1 MRLLKLVEMQ
11 PITLTFILKNKRT
24 CKKVSTLQNCQKKWV
39 KVVVLSFFVN
49 FCCISFFETT
59 KHYFCLLSTLAVKN
73 VTLSML
79 VFIISQEY

>member
-1 MRLLKLVEMQ
+1 MTLLKLVEMQ

-39 KVVVLSFFVN
+39 EVVVLSFFVS
-49 FCCISFFETT
+49 FCCISFLE
-59 KHYFCLLSTLAVKN
+59 HYFCLLSTLAVKN

-79 VFIISQEY
+79 CSLLGKNTDN